1 MTGHAYDKLFS
12 IHSCSTRPE
21 ADVLRSLLEAYGIPV
36 YVRGGD
42 MPGVGGIAEVG
53 QGLHIMVPATAERD
67 ARALLGEAG
76 KPEVEPPP
84 QGSSDP
90 A

>member
-1 MTGHAYDKLFS
+1 MVA

-53 QGLHIMVPATAERD
+53 PGLHIMVPEAAERD
-67 ARALLGEAG
+67 ARALIAEAA
-76 KPEVEPPP
+76 KP
-84 QGSSDP
+84 QSDVP
-90 A
+90 